1 MVVLENCLF
10 LNGIFYAVLG
20 LVGRFLRL
28 EVHQTAHVLPVFQ
41 NMHHGICRPFALI
54 AGVIAACA
62 ARPAVFQRSRRWDF
76 LLGQHTGYLGRTV
89 PGKAQTVYLLDHGCG
104 FLVND
109 EVFVLVHEVA
119 IHRFACDGLATHAF

>member
-28 EVHQTAHVLPVFQ
+28 EVHQTAHVLPVFKD
-41 NMHHGICRPFALI
+41 MHHGICRPFALI

-89 PGKAQTVYLLDHGCG
+89 PGKAQTVYPVSYTHLDVYKRQYLHGRQ
-104 FLVND
+104 LSS
-109 EVFVLVHEVA
+109 HENLQG
-119 IHRFACDGLATHAF
+119 HLR